1 MTKHSIQSVYNSKHS
16 LDWNNRP
23 FPFKIYNNLPF
34 TSLSTDFPDPTLG
47 ALTSISSINP
57 LQKETNIDV
66 NILAE
71 LLYYTGGITRIL
83 KTAYEDLYMRAAS
96 ATGALYPIEI
106 YVVCQNIKGLEA
118 GVYHFGV
125 ADFILT
131 KLRSGNYYSELL
143 KATANEQL
151 FKISPVSFI
160 FTSLAW
166 RNSWK
171 YETRSYRHWYWD
183 CGVMIANLLAT
194 VIASGF
200 QARVVTAFQDKI
212 INTLLCLEEK
222 KEASVVIVPIILDS
236 NIIPE
241 LLQNISLEKI
251 QPSYISLSKK
261 EFNYPEIW
269 EMHEISAFG
278 TDKDVIIWRK
288 AVKTFNNKV
297 MDPIKPFVSTIYN
310 KGDQD
315 TLMKTILRRG
325 STRQFAIKAIP
336 LTQLSTILSTSS
348 QGIPL
353 DSFAND
359 GETWMEL
366 YLIVNAVEGL
376 EPGSYYYD
384 RNNKSL
390 IKLRTGNFRKTS
402 GHLCLGQELF
412 AQASVTIFIM
422 TRLDDIITHF
432 GDRSYRVAQ
441 LEGGIIAGKIY
452 LSAYAQQIGA
462 SGSTFFD
469 DDVTTFFSP
478 HAQRKDAFI
487 ALGIGIPNYK
497 AKPGKKRIL
506 RLSQKI
512 LLNK

>member
-212 INTLLCLEEK
+212 INTLLCLEE
-222 KEASVVIVPIILDS
+222 
-236 NIIPE
+236 
-241 LLQNISLEKI
+241 
-251 QPSYISLSKK
+251 
-261 EFNYPEIW
+261 
-269 EMHEISAFG
+269 
-278 TDKDVIIWRK
+278 
-288 AVKTFNNKV
+288 
-297 MDPIKPFVSTIYN
+297 
-310 KGDQD
+310 
-315 TLMKTILRRG
+315 
-325 STRQFAIKAIP
+325 
-336 LTQLSTILSTSS
+336 
-348 QGIPL
+348 
-353 DSFAND
+353 
-359 GETWMEL
+359 
-366 YLIVNAVEGL
+366 
-376 EPGSYYYD
+376 
-384 RNNKSL
+384 
-390 IKLRTGNFRKTS
+390 
-402 GHLCLGQELF
+402 
-412 AQASVTIFIM
+412 
-422 TRLDDIITHF
+422 
-432 GDRSYRVAQ
+432 
-441 LEGGIIAGKIY
+441 
-452 LSAYAQQIGA
+452 
-462 SGSTFFD
+462 
-469 DDVTTFFSP
+469 
-478 HAQRKDAFI
+478 
-487 ALGIGIPNYK
+487 
-497 AKPGKKRIL
+497 
-506 RLSQKI
+506 
-512 LLNK
+512 